1 LFTVSS
7 TTSELPHSF
16 NAEANLDNAGMLRT
30 TSSSDSTGIVFQ
42 RNIEA
47 SKLDANAEIPPS
59 LIVRMA
65 ESLSL
70 DKDDRKN
77 KKSGLLIFNF
87 VIVGC

>member
-1 LFTVSS
+1 
-7 TTSELPHSF
+7 
-16 NAEANLDNAGMLRT
+16 
-30 TSSSDSTGIVFQ
+30 
-42 RNIEA
+42 
-47 SKLDANAEIPPS
+47 